1 MQFSL
6 LAFASL
12 LAAVTAQN
20 GVPTCA
26 AGCVRNLPSQCATQ
40 DIGCICGDSS
50 FITNVSCCVFKSC
63 PQSDQAAALSF
74 ALNICQAGG
83 VSLTNTAAT
92 CLSTAATTPSS
103 STSSTPASTTPAAVG
118 GGSGSTS
125 AMTTAPTSGT
135 TAGAGSGSMSMSS
148 TSDSASAATGSSS
161 MAGSTSPSPSTGA
174 APKITAM
181 AGFFGA
187 AAAAVALL

>member
-63 PQSDQAAALSF
+63 PQSDQAGKFIETFAYIRVGAEKCRLPALAWFFSPLSPFQLADNRYLNSCSF
-74 ALNICQAGG
+74 VRIEHLPGWRR
-83 VSLTNTAAT
+83 
-92 CLSTAATTPSS
+92 
-103 STSSTPASTTPAAVG
+103 
-118 GGSGSTS
+118 
-125 AMTTAPTSGT
+125 
-135 TAGAGSGSMSMSS
+135 
-148 TSDSASAATGSSS
+148 
-161 MAGSTSPSPSTGA
+161 
-174 APKITAM
+174 
-181 AGFFGA
+181 
-187 AAAAVALL
+187 